1 MAEGLTA
8 KQERFCVE
16 YVRGGSKSFT
26 DAYRAVFNCSKMKPE
41 TVHAKA
47 SLFARDDKVR
57 ARIRD
62 LQDDAARAA
71 MISLEE
77 HLEDL
82 KRLRDGAVK
91 AGRFGPA
98 VTAEIARGKACG
110 LYVERTELRTPAD
123 EPFNIVVFDGGDRE
137 PV

>member
-1 MAEGLTA
+1 
-8 KQERFCVE
+8 
-16 YVRGGSKSFT
+16 
-26 DAYRAVFNCSKMKPE
+26 MKPE
-41 TVHAKA
+41 SVNNLAHRL
-47 SLFARDDKVR
+47 SQKVEIR
-57 ARIRD
+57 SRIKE
-62 LQDDAARAA
+62 LQDEVAKAA

-82 KRLRDGAVK
+82 KRIRDGAMLVGK
-91 AGRFGPA
+91 FGPA

-110 LYVERTELRTPAD
+110 LYKERMEVSASAE